1 MQMENIEDIYELSPT
16 QQGLLF
22 HTLHAPESGVY
33 FEQFCWQLNGPLHQ
47 SAFQQAWQRLCD
59 RHSILRTA
67 FCWEALEQPYQVV
80 YRQVEL
86 PWEEQD
92 WRQVSAADQEEKLRA
107 FLKEDRDRGFVLPQA
122 PLMRCTLIQTA
133 ETSHYFVWSHH
144 HLLLDGWSTALLFK
158 EILADYQALSQQ
170 QFLRLEPPRPYR
182 DYILWLQQQNPL
194 SAEPFW
200 RQYLQGFTAP
210 TAVNLEQPQ
219 NTNPKGDRGEQQIYL
234 SVATTQALKTFAQQ
248 QRLTLNTLVQAA
260 WALALSCYSGE
271 SDVVFGTVVAGRPP
285 TLPGVESMVG
295 LFINTLP
302 LRVQMPAEAKL
313 IPWLQQL
320 QAQQME
326 RQEYE
331 YSSLVQ
337 IQRWSEIPATL
348 PLFNSIL
355 VFENYPIDTTVRSP
369 ATDLT
374 IERISTFEQT
384 NYPLT
389 ITAIPGEELLLQ
401 VTYNAQQFTDAAIA
415 RLLGHLQTVLEH
427 FIHQPQTRLKDLSL
441 LTLAEQNQ
449 LLIEWNNL
457 EPPADDYTL
466 GDVGSCPPQYIALA
480 GIPERG
486 ARGAKVAVENPAE
499 VSSTLCLHHLF
510 TDQVERT
517 PDAIALVH
525 EDQQLTYRELN
536 QKANQLAHYL
546 QSLGV
551 GPEVLV
557 GVCLPRSPHLIISL
571 LAILKAGGAYVPLDP
586 NYPEERLLFM
596 LSDAQVAVL
605 ITQEQMEGQRIP
617 TVPTCHRVAL
627 DTDWEHINQLPD
639 KNPESAV
646 TAENLAYV
654 IYTSGSTGVPK
665 GVAIQHSSPVVFVE
679 WAKTVF
685 TEAELAGVLAATS
698 ICFDL
703 SVFEIFVPLSW
714 GGRVILAENAL
725 HLPTIPAASQV
736 TLVNTVPSAIA
747 ALLPGPLP
755 VSVRTVNLA
764 GEPLQPALVQQLY
777 QQPTIERVFNLYGPS
792 EDTTYSTVALMQRGD
807 WSTPSIGRAIAR
819 TQVYLLDA
827 YLRPV
832 PIGVPG
838 ELYLGGAGLARG
850 YLNRPELT
858 QEKFIP
864 NPFRDTEASLPN
876 PSMLGGIKAGISDR
890 LYQTGD
896 LARYRSDGNIEF
908 LGRIDHQVKIR
919 GFRIE
924 LGEIESLL
932 SQHPTVQEVIV
943 VARTDQPDQA
953 RLVAYIVPHS
963 KEGDSD
969 RTPTSLQQVWRDYL
983 GQRLPAYM
991 IPAAFVILDALPLT
1005 PNGKIDR
1012 KALPSPDFNILESTA
1027 IAPPTTPTEIEL
1039 AQIWSELLNVASI
1052 GIHDNFFELGG
1063 HSLLTTQL
1071 LSRMQ
1076 TSFAVDLSLRQLF
1089 ASPTIADLATL
1100 VDRQLH
1106 PDQAEPCSSDSSPD
1120 LMADT
1125 VLPADIQPSSPF
1137 QPIAPKHLLL
1147 TGATGF
1153 LGAFLLAE
1161 LLRQTE
1167 ATLYCLVRAEDE
1179 SAAQQRLQRSLQT
1192 YKIWQEEWRDRIV
1205 AIPGDLAQPDLGL
1218 SAVQWQFLAETLDAI
1233 YHNGAWVHHALP
1245 YASLRDA
1252 NVVGTE
1258 TVLRLACQHH
1268 TKPVHLISTSSVF
1281 APTEKGGVQT
1291 IWEQDIPSLETLPH
1305 NGYVQTKWVAER
1317 QVMNARDRGLPVAI
1331 YRPGRISGD
1340 SQTGVFNAN
1349 DFLYQLIIGCVQLG
1363 SAPEG
1368 EMPIDFIPVDY
1379 VSQAIVHLSLQPTAL
1394 GQAFHLVTPHP
1405 LSAEQLIHKIR
1416 SLGYPLQR
1424 LPYSEWRSQLL
1435 EIAQHQPDHP
1445 LYPLIPMF
1453 PPAKEAASSTATLEF
1468 DCRNTLAGLAGTSI
1482 HCPSISDSLLD
1493 TYFAYLIQNGHLTPP
1508 VPAPAHANSSR

>member
-22 HTLHAPESGVY
+22 HTLHAPKSGVY
-33 FEQFCWQLNGPLHQ
+33 FEQFCWQLNGPLHR

-67 FCWEALEQPYQVV
+67 FCWEGLEQPYQVV

-92 WRQVSAADQEEKLRA
+92 WRQVYVSDREEKLQS
-107 FLKEDRDRGFVLPQA
+107 FLQEDRDRGFVLPQA
-122 PLMRCTLIQTA
+122 PLTRCTLMQTA
-133 ETSHYFVWSHH
+133 EQAHYFIWSHH

-170 QFLRLEPPRPYR
+170 QFLRLEPSRPYR
-182 DYILWLQQQNPL
+182 DYILWLQQHNPF

-200 RQYLQGFTAP
+200 RQYLRGFTAP
-210 TAVNLEQPQ
+210 TAINLEQQ
-219 NTNPKGDRGEQQIYL
+219 NTNPEGDRGEQRIYL
-234 SVATTQALKTFAQQ
+234 PVATTQALKSFAQQ

-302 LRVQMPAEAKL
+302 LRVQVPPEAEL
-313 IPWLQQL
+313 IPWLQKL
-320 QAQQME
+320 QAQQIE
-326 RQEYE
+326 RQAYE

-337 IQRWSEIPATL
+337 IRRWSEVPATL

-355 VFENYPIDTTVRSP
+355 VFENYPIDTTVQSP

-374 IERISTFEQT
+374 IERVSTFEQT

-389 ITAIPGEELLLQ
+389 ITVVPGEELLLQ
-401 VTYNAQQFTDAAIA
+401 AIYNAQQFTNAAIA
-415 RLLGHLQTVLEH
+415 RLLGHLQTLLEG
-427 FIHQPQTRLKDLSL
+427 FIIHSRTRLQEISL
-441 LTLAEQNQ
+441 LTPGEQHQ
-449 LLIEWNNL
+449 LLIEWNDL
-457 EPPADDYTL
+457 EHPSISDP
-466 GDVGSCPPQYIALA
+466 
-480 GIPERG
+480 
-486 ARGAKVAVENPAE
+486 
-499 VSSTLCLHHLF
+499 TLCLHHLF
-510 TDQVERT
+510 EAQVERT
-517 PDAIALVH
+517 PDAIALIH
-525 EDQQLTYRELN
+525 DAQQLTYRELN
-536 QKANQLAHYL
+536 QRTNQLAHHL

-557 GVCLPRSPHLIISL
+557 GVCLPRSPHLILSL

-605 ITQEQMEGQRIP
+605 LTQDQMEGDRIP
-617 TVPTCHRVAL
+617 TVPDCHRVAL
-627 DTDWEHINQLPD
+627 DTAWEHISQLPD
-639 KNPESAV
+639 TDPASTV
-646 TAENLAYV
+646 TATNLAYV

-665 GVAIQHSSPVVFVE
+665 GVAIQHSSPVVLVE

-685 TEAELAGVLAATS
+685 TNAELAGVLAATS

-747 ALLPGPLP
+747 ALLQAGSIPD
-755 VSVRTVNLA
+755 SVRTVNLA
-764 GEPLQPALVQQLY
+764 GEPLQPALVQRLY
-777 QQPTIERVFNLYGPS
+777 QQPTIQRVYNLYGPS

-807 WSTPSIGRAIAR
+807 WSTPSIGRAIAQ
-819 TQVYLLDA
+819 TQIYLLDTH
-827 YLRPV
+827 LRLV

-838 ELYLGGAGLARG
+838 EIYIGGAGLARG

-858 QEKFIP
+858 NERFIP
-864 NPFRDTEASLPN
+864 NPLALLNTPHSLLHPTGTLSAN
-876 PSMLGGIKAGISDR
+876 TPPSH
-890 LYQTGD
+890 LYKTGD
-896 LARYRSDGNIEF
+896 LARYRSDGSLEF
-908 LGRIDHQVKIR
+908 LGRIDHQVKLR

-924 LGEIESLL
+924 LGEISAVL
-932 SQHPTVQEVIV
+932 SQHPSVQEV
-943 VARTDQPDQA
+943 VAVTREDQPDQV
-953 RLVAYIVPHS
+953 RLVAYIVLA
-963 KEGDSD
+963 ETINRD
-969 RTPTSLQQVWRDYL
+969 RPPTSLHQIWRDYL

-991 IPAAFVILDALPLT
+991 VPAAFVILDAFPLT

-1012 KALPSPDFNILESTA
+1012 KALPSPDFNSLESVA
-1027 IAPPTTPTEIEL
+1027 IAPPSTPTEIQL
-1039 AQIWSELLNVASI
+1039 VQIWSELLNVGSI
-1052 GIHDNFFELGG
+1052 GVHDNFFELGG

-1076 TSFAVDLSLRQLF
+1076 TTFAVDLSLRQLF
-1089 ASPTIADLATL
+1089 ASPTIAALAAL
-1100 VDRQLH
+1100 IDRQLH
-1106 PDQAEPCSSDSSPD
+1106 PDQAEPCSSNSFPE

-1125 VLPADIQPSSPF
+1125 VLPADIQPTSPF
-1137 QPIAPKHLLL
+1137 QPKAPEHLLL

-1161 LLRQTE
+1161 LLRQTK
-1167 ATLYCLVRAEDE
+1167 ATIYCLVRAEDE
-1179 SAAQQRLQRSLQT
+1179 QAAYKRLQRSLQT
-1192 YKIWQEEWRDRIV
+1192 YKLWREEWRDRIV
-1205 AIPGDLAQPDLGL
+1205 AIPGDLAQPNLGL
-1218 SAVQWQFLAETLDAI
+1218 SAAQFQFLAETVDAI

-1245 YASLRDA
+1245 YASLRAA

-1258 TVLRLACQHH
+1258 VVLRLACQHH
-1268 TKPVHLISTSSVF
+1268 TKPVHIVSTNSVF
-1281 APTEKGGVQT
+1281 APTAKSGVQT
-1291 IWEQDIPSLETLPH
+1291 IWEQDIPTLEAVPN

-1317 QVMNARDRGLPVAI
+1317 QVMNARDRGLPVTI
-1331 YRPGRISGD
+1331 NRPGRISGD

-1349 DFLYQLIIGCVQLG
+1349 DFLYQLIIGCVHLG
-1363 SAPEG
+1363 SAPQG

-1379 VSQAIVHLSLQPTAL
+1379 VSQAIVHLSLQPGAL
-1394 GQAFHLVTPHP
+1394 GQAFHLVNPRP

-1435 EIAQHQPDHP
+1435 EMAQHQPDHP
-1445 LYPLIPMF
+1445 LYPLVPMF
-1453 PPAKEAASSTATLEF
+1453 PPAPEAASRPASLEF
-1468 DCRNTLAGLAGTSI
+1468 DYRNTLVGLAGTSI
-1482 HCPSISDSLLD
+1482 HCPAISDSLLD
-1493 TYFAYLIQNGHLTPP
+1493 TYFAYLIENGHLTPP
-1508 VPAPAHANSSR
+1508 VPAHANTSR

>member
-33 FEQFCWQLNGPLHQ
+33 FEQFCWQLSGPLHR
-47 SAFQQAWQRLCD
+47 SAFQQAWQCLCD

-67 FCWEALEQPYQVV
+67 FCWEGLEQPYQVV

-92 WRQVSAADQEEKLRA
+92 WRQVSASEQEEKLQN
-107 FLKEDRDRGFVLPQA
+107 FLQEDRDRGFVLPQA
-122 PLMRCTLIQTA
+122 PLMRCTLIQIDEEA
-133 ETSHYFVWSHH
+133 HYFIWSHH

-170 QFLRLEPPRPYR
+170 QFLRLESPRPYR

-200 RQYLQGFTAP
+200 WRYLRGFSAP
-210 TAVNLEQPQ
+210 TAINLEQPQ
-219 NTNPKGDRGEQQIYL
+219 SINSAGDRAEQQIYL
-234 SVATTQALKTFAQQ
+234 PVATTQALKTFAQQ

-260 WALALSCYSGE
+260 WTLALSCYSGE

-302 LRVQMPAEAKL
+302 LRVQVPPEAEL

-320 QAQQME
+320 QAQQIE
-326 RQEYE
+326 RQAYE

-337 IQRWSEIPATL
+337 IRRWSEVPATQ

-355 VFENYPIDTTVRSP
+355 IFENYPIDTTVRSP
-369 ATDLT
+369 ATDLM

-401 VTYNAQQFTDAAIA
+401 ITYNSQQFTNGAIA
-415 RLLGHLQTVLEH
+415 RLLGHLQTLLEG
-427 FIHQPQTRLKDLSL
+427 FITQSRTRLQEISI
-441 LTLAEQNQ
+441 LTPGEQHQ
-449 LLIEWNNL
+449 LLIEWNDL
-457 EPPADDYTL
+457 EHPSISDP
-466 GDVGSCPPQYIALA
+466 
-480 GIPERG
+480 
-486 ARGAKVAVENPAE
+486 
-499 VSSTLCLHHLF
+499 TLCLHHLF
-510 TDQVERT
+510 EAQVERT
-517 PDAIALVH
+517 PDAIALIH
-525 EDQQLTYRELN
+525 DAQQLTYRELN
-536 QKANQLAHYL
+536 QRTNQLAHHL

-557 GVCLPRSPHLIISL
+557 GVCLPRSPHLIMSL

-605 ITQEQMEGQRIP
+605 LTQDQMEGERIP
-617 TVPTCHRVAL
+617 TVPDCHRVAL
-627 DTDWEHINQLPD
+627 DTAWEHISQLPD
-639 KNPESAV
+639 TNPASTV
-646 TAENLAYV
+646 TATNLAYV

-665 GVAIQHSSPVVFVE
+665 GVAIQHSSPVVLAE
-679 WAKTVF
+679 WANTVF
-685 TEAELAGVLAATS
+685 ADAELAGVLAATS

-714 GGRVILAENAL
+714 GGRVILSENAL
-725 HLPTIPAASQV
+725 HLPIIPAASQV

-747 ALLPGPLP
+747 ALLQSGPLP
-755 VSVRTVNLA
+755 DSVRTVNLA
-764 GEPLQPALVQQLY
+764 GEPLQPALVQRLY
-777 QQPTIERVFNLYGPS
+777 QQPTIQRVYNLYGPS

-807 WSTPSIGRAIAR
+807 WSTPSIGRAIA
-819 TQVYLLDA
+819 QSQIYLLDTH
-827 YLRPV
+827 LRPV
-832 PIGVPG
+832 PVGVPG
-838 ELYLGGAGLARG
+838 EIYIGGAGLARG

-858 QEKFIP
+858 NERFIP
-864 NPFRDTEASLPN
+864 NSLSLPN
-876 PSMLGGIKAGISDR
+876 TPHSSPLPPHSSR
-890 LYQTGD
+890 LYKTGD
-896 LARYRSDGNIEF
+896 LARYRSDGSLEF

-924 LGEIESLL
+924 LGEISAVL
-932 SQHPTVQEVIV
+932 SQHPSVQEVTV
-943 VARTDQPDQA
+943 VAREDQPDQS
-953 RLVAYIVPHS
+953 RLVAYIVLA
-963 KEGDSD
+963 ETINRD
-969 RTPTSLQQVWRDYL
+969 RTSVSLHQIWRDYL
-983 GQRLPAYM
+983 GQRLPPYM
-991 IPAAFVILDALPLT
+991 VPAAFVILDVFPLT
-1005 PNGKIDR
+1005 PNGKIDH
-1012 KALPSPDFNILESTA
+1012 KALPSPDFNSLESAA
-1027 IAPPTTPTEIEL
+1027 IAPPTTPTEIQL
-1039 AQIWSELLNVASI
+1039 AQIWSELLNVGSI
-1052 GIHDNFFELGG
+1052 GVHDNFFELGG

-1076 TSFAVDLSLRQLF
+1076 TTFAVDLSLRQLF
-1089 ASPTIADLATL
+1089 ASPTIAALAAL
-1100 VDRQLH
+1100 VDRKLQ
-1106 PDQAEPCSSDSSPD
+1106 PDQLEIVSRDASPD
-1120 LMADT
+1120 IMADT
-1125 VLPADIQPSSPF
+1125 ILPTDIQLSSSF
-1137 QPIAPKHLLL
+1137 QPKVLEHLLL

-1161 LLRQTE
+1161 LLRQTT
-1167 ATLYCLVRAEDE
+1167 ATIHCLVRAEDE
-1179 SAAQQRLQRSLQT
+1179 PIAHQRLQRSLQT
-1192 YKIWQEEWRDRIV
+1192 YKIWQDEWRDRIV
-1205 AIPGDLAQPDLGL
+1205 AIPGDLAQPNLGL
-1218 SAVQWQFLAETLDAI
+1218 SVAQFQFLAETLDAI

-1245 YASLRDA
+1245 YASLRVA

-1258 TVLRLACQHH
+1258 TVLRLACQHR
-1268 TKPVHLISTSSVF
+1268 TKPVHLISTNSVF
-1281 APTEKGGVQT
+1281 APTAKSGVQT
-1291 IWEQDIPSLETLPH
+1291 VWEQDIPNLEAVPD

-1368 EMPIDFIPVDY
+1368 EMPIDFIPVNY

-1394 GQAFHLVTPHP
+1394 GQAFHLVNPHP
-1405 LSAEQLIHKIR
+1405 LSAEHLIHKIR

-1445 LYPLIPMF
+1445 LYPLISMF
-1453 PPAKEAASSTATLEF
+1453 PPATETASSIASLHF

-1482 HCPSISDSLLD
+1482 HCPLISSLFD
-1493 TYFAYLIQNGHLTPP
+1493 TYFTYLIENGNLTPP
-1508 VPAPAHANSSR
+1508 ISVAAHANSSC

>member
-22 HTLHAPESGVY
+22 HTLHASESGVY
-33 FEQFCWQLNGPLHQ
+33 FEQFCWCLEGSLDR
-47 SAFQQAWQRLCD
+47 SAFQQVWQRLCD

-67 FCWEALEQPYQVV
+67 FCWEGLEQPYQVV

-92 WRQVSAADQEEKLRA
+92 WRQIFAPEQEERLRN
-107 FLKEDRDRGFVLPQA
+107 FLQEDRDRGFVLPQA
-122 PLMRCTLIQTA
+122 PLMRCTLIRIDEEA
-133 ETSHYFVWSHH
+133 HYFIWSHH

-170 QFLRLEPPRPYR
+170 QFFSLESPRPYR

-200 RQYLQGFTAP
+200 RQYLQGFAAP
-210 TAVNLEQPQ
+210 TAINLEQPQ
-219 NTNPKGDRGEQQIYL
+219 SINSAGDRAEQQIYL
-234 SVATTQALKTFAQQ
+234 PVATTQALKTFVQQ

-260 WALALSCYSGE
+260 WTLALSCYSGE

-302 LRVQMPAEAKL
+302 LRVQVPPEAEL

-326 RQEYE
+326 RQTYE

-337 IQRWSEIPATL
+337 IRRWSEVPAAL

-374 IERISTFEQT
+374 IERVSTFEQT

-389 ITAIPGEELLLQ
+389 ITVVPGEELLLQ
-401 VTYNAQQFTDAAIA
+401 ATYNAQQFTNAAIA
-415 RLLGHLQTVLEH
+415 RLLGHLQTLLEG
-427 FIHQPQTRLKDLSL
+427 FITQSQTRLQEISF
-441 LTLAEQNQ
+441 LTPAERHQ
-449 LLIEWNNL
+449 LLVEWNDL
-457 EPPADDYTL
+457 KHPSTSDP
-466 GDVGSCPPQYIALA
+466 
-480 GIPERG
+480 
-486 ARGAKVAVENPAE
+486 
-499 VSSTLCLHHLF
+499 TLCLHHLF
-510 TDQVERT
+510 EAQVERT
-517 PDAIALVH
+517 PDAIALIY
-525 EDQQLTYRELN
+525 DAQQLTYRKLN
-536 QKANQLAHYL
+536 QRANQLAHHL

-586 NYPEERLLFM
+586 NYPEERLSFM
-596 LSDAQVAVL
+596 LADARVAVL
-605 ITQEQMEGQRIP
+605 LTQDQMEGDRIP
-617 TVPTCHRVAL
+617 TVPHCHRVAL
-627 DTDWEHINQLPD
+627 DTDWNYINQLPD
-639 KNPESAV
+639 INPESAV
-646 TAENLAYV
+646 SAANLAYV

-665 GVAIQHSSPVVFVE
+665 GVAIQHSSPVVLVE

-685 TEAELAGVLAATS
+685 TDAELAGVLAATS

-747 ALLPGPLP
+747 ALLQTGPLP
-755 VSVRTVNLA
+755 DSVHTVNLA
-764 GEPLQPALVQQLY
+764 GEPLQPALVQRLY
-777 QQPTIERVFNLYGPS
+777 QQPTIEQVYNLYGPS

-807 WSTPSIGRAIAR
+807 WSTPSIGRAIAQ
-819 TQVYLLDA
+819 TQIYLLDA
-827 YLRPV
+827 HLRPV

-838 ELYLGGAGLARG
+838 EIYIGGAGLARG

-858 QEKFIP
+858 AERFIP
-864 NPFRDTEASLPN
+864 NPFQSLLSSSSVYTSSTDHQNAAFSPLNPPSLGEAKNLVP
-876 PSMLGGIKAGISDR
+876 PKFGGVGGLSDR
-890 LYQTGD
+890 LYKTGD
-896 LARYRSDGNIEF
+896 LARYRSDGTLEF

-924 LGEIESLL
+924 LGEISAVL
-932 SQHPTVQEVIV
+932 SQHPSVQEVIV
-943 VARTDQPDQA
+943 VAREDQSDQA
-953 RLVAYIVPHS
+953 RLVAYIVLA
-963 KEGDSD
+963 EGTNSD
-969 RTPTSLQQVWRDYL
+969 RPPASLHQAWRDYL

-991 IPAAFVILDALPLT
+991 APAAFVILDAFPLT

-1012 KALPSPDFNILESTA
+1012 QALPSPDFNLLELAA
-1027 IAPPTTPTEIEL
+1027 IAPPSTPTEVQL
-1039 AQIWSELLNVASI
+1039 AQIWTELLQVTSI
-1052 GIHDNFFELGG
+1052 GLHDNFFELGG

-1071 LSRMQ
+1071 LSRIQ
-1076 TSFAVDLSLRQLF
+1076 TAFSADLPLRQLF
-1089 ASPTIADLATL
+1089 AAPTIATLAAL
-1100 VDRQLH
+1100 VDRQLQ
-1106 PDQAEPCSSDSSPD
+1106 PDPIEQCSGVSSPD

-1125 VLPADIQPSSPF
+1125 VLPTDIQPAKPF
-1137 QPIAPKHLLL
+1137 QPKAPEHLLL

-1161 LLRQTE
+1161 LLWQTT
-1167 ATLYCLVRAEDE
+1167 ATIYCLVRAEDE
-1179 SAAQQRLQRSLQT
+1179 PIAQQRLQRSLQT
-1192 YKIWQEEWRDRIV
+1192 YKIGQDEWRDRIV
-1205 AIPGDLAQPDLGL
+1205 AIPGDLAQPNLGL
-1218 SAVQWQFLAETLDAI
+1218 SAAQFQFLAETLDAI

-1245 YASLRDA
+1245 YASLRAA

-1258 TVLRLACQHH
+1258 TVLRLACQHR
-1268 TKPVHLISTSSVF
+1268 TKPVHLISTNSVF
-1281 APTEKGGVQT
+1281 APTAKSGVQT
-1291 IWEQDIPSLETLPH
+1291 VWEQDVPNLEAVPD

-1368 EMPIDFIPVDY
+1368 QMPIDFIPVNY

-1394 GQAFHLVTPHP
+1394 GQAFHLVNPHP

-1453 PPAKEAASSTATLEF
+1453 PPATEAASSIASLHF
-1468 DCRNTLAGLAGTSI
+1468 DCCNTLAGLAGTSI
-1482 HCPSISDSLLD
+1482 HCPLISNSLLD
-1493 TYFAYLIQNGHLTPP
+1493 TYFTYLIENGNLTPP
-1508 VPAPAHANSSR
+1508 ISVAAHGNSSC